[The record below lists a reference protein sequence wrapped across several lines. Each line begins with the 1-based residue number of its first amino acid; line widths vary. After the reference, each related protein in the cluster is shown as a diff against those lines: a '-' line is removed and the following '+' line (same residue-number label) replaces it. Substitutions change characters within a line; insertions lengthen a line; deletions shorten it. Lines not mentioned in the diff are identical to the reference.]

1 MLYLGSSSVVF
12 RLSSLVF
19 VMPPKPW
26 KTLSSTPIYANKWTQ
41 LREDIAELPDG
52 RTTVYGV
59 VTFGQ
64 CVGVLP
70 FLDDD
75 QVVMVRQYRY
85 VQQEQHRWEMPTGG
99 VLAGEA
105 SEAAAQRELREEVGY
120 SAGRLEWISTYY
132 TSKSVCDE
140 TAHLYIG
147 YDLTPAA
154 LPPDET
160 EFLEIATMSFAIVL
174 DMVLKSEIRD
184 GMTVIAV
191 LHAARLRGWKSS

>member
-1 MLYLGSSSVVF
+1 
-12 RLSSLVF
+12 
-19 VMPPKPW
+19 
-26 KTLSSTPIYANKWTQ
+26 
-41 LREDIAELPDG
+41 
-52 RTTVYGV
+52 V

-75 QVVMVRQYRY
+75 HVLMIRQYRY
-85 VQQEQHRWEMPTGG
+85 VQQESHRWEMPTGG
-99 VLAGEA
+99 MLAGEA
-105 SEAAAQRELREEVGY
+105 AEAAAQRELREEIGY
-120 SAGRLEWISTYY
+120 SAGRLEWISSYY

-160 EFLEIATMSFAIVL
+160 EFLEIAIMPFTAVL
-174 DMVLKSEIRD
+174 DMVLQSEIRD

-191 LHAARLRGWKSS
+191 LHAARLRGWKPT

>member
-1 MLYLGSSSVVF
+1 
-12 RLSSLVF
+12 
-19 VMPPKPW
+19 MPPKLW

-70 FLDDD
+70 FLDNDH
-75 QVVMVRQYRY
+75 VVMVRQYRY
-85 VQQEQHRWEMPTGG
+85 VQQENHRWEMPTGG

-105 SEAAAQRELREEVGY
+105 PVAAAQRELREEVGY
-120 SAGRLEWISTYY
+120 SAGRLEWISSYY

-147 YDLTPAA
+147 YDLGPAA
-154 LPPDET
+154 LPSDET
-160 EFLEIATMSFAIVL
+160 EFLEIATMPFATVL
-174 DMVLKSEIRD
+174 DMVMKSEIRD

-191 LHAARLRGWKSS
+191 LHAARLRGM

>member
-1 MLYLGSSSVVF
+1 
-12 RLSSLVF
+12 
-19 VMPPKPW
+19 MPPKPW

-75 QVVMVRQYRY
+75 HVVMVRQYRY
-85 VQQEQHRWEMPTGG
+85 VQRENHRWEMPTGG

-105 SEAAAQRELREEVGY
+105 FEAAAQRELREEVGY
-120 SAGRLEWISTYY
+120 SAGRLEWISSYY

-140 TAHLYIG
+140 TAHLYLG
-147 YDLTPAA
+147 YDLAPAA

-160 EFLEIATMSFAIVL
+160 EFLEIATMPFATVL
-174 DMVLKSEIRD
+174 DMVLRSEIRD

-191 LHAARLRGWKSS
+191 LHAARMRGWRPA

>member
-1 MLYLGSSSVVF
+1 MVGGRQSAVIS
-12 RLSSLVF
+12 
-19 VMPPKPW
+19 MPPKPW

-41 LREDIAELPDG
+41 LREEVAELPDG
-52 RTTVYGV
+52 RTTLYGV

-70 FLDDD
+70 FVDAEHVL
-75 QVVMVRQYRY
+75 MVRQYRY
-85 VQQEQHRWEMPTGG
+85 VQQENHRWEMPTGG
-99 VLAGEA
+99 VLLGEDPL
-105 SEAAAQRELREEVGY
+105 AAAQRELREEVGY
-120 SAGRLEWISTYY
+120 SAERLEWISSYY

-160 EFLEIATMSFAIVL
+160 EFLEIATMPFATVL
-174 DMVLKSEIRD
+174 DMVLRSEIRD

-191 LHAARLRGWKSS
+191 LHAARMRGWRPA

>member
-1 MLYLGSSSVVF
+1 
-12 RLSSLVF
+12 
-19 VMPPKPW
+19 MPPKSW
-26 KTLSSTPIYANKWTQ
+26 KTLSSTPIYANRWTQ

-75 QVVMVRQYRY
+75 HVVMVRQYRY
-85 VQQEQHRWEMPTGG
+85 VQHENHRWEMPTGG

-105 SEAAAQRELREEVGY
+105 AEAAAQRELREEVGY
-120 SAGRLEWISTYY
+120 SAGRMEWISSYY

-147 YDLTPAA
+147 SDLTPAA

-160 EFLEIATMSFAIVL
+160 EFLEIAIMPFATVL
-174 DMVLKSEIRD
+174 DMVVKSEIRD

-191 LHAARLRGWKSS
+191 LHAARMRGMERR